1 MIKFVPREKRRL
13 WRGNHLFYPCPGC
26 WMSTLNHFPSSQ
38 WSTIFTLAGF
48 LQRGFNDGVPRWMM
62 VANPRYRPGPQKSRC
77 ETHLSNCKNSHIML
91 APIHQQQVAM
101 TIPSRGQPLS
111 EYAQN
116 CRRKISR
123 QKLCRPQLL
132 ARQQHC
138 LGFTKSLNTTYLL
151 QLPHILRY
159 SFYLPVV
166 NMPNIWGLS
175 KLLFSFISLLWP
187 EFTLV
192 QCSVSGESTCSGE
205 LGADWPGVVIVVWG
219 EMREMWEMTALQ
231 TMRHWPGRVNWLPE
245 TIMLCSVTASS
256 HETVCSFE
264 III

>member
-1 MIKFVPREKRRL
+1 MIKFVPREKLRL
-13 WRGNHLFYPCPGC
+13 WRGIIYFIHSPGC

-77 ETHLSNCKNSHIML
+77 ETYLSNCKNSHIML
-91 APIHQQQVAM
+91 APIHQRQVAM

-123 QKLCRPQLL
+123 QKLCRPRL
-132 ARQQHC
+132 ARQQHR
-138 LGFTKSLNTTYLL
+138 LWFTKCLNTSYLL
-151 QLPHILRY
+151 QLPHIIQN
-159 SFYLPVV
+159 SFH
-166 NMPNIWGLS
+166 
-175 KLLFSFISLLWP
+175 LLAQHMRAFK
-187 EFTLV
+187 TLV
-192 QCSVSGESTCSGE
+192 FIHCSALTKVHLSAVWAVSQPVLES
-205 LGADWPGVVIVVWG
+205 WG
-219 EMREMWEMTALQ
+219 GYCRDERDDCLANYAPLARSAKLVTRN
-231 TMRHWPGRVNWLPE
+231 TR
-245 TIMLCSVTASS
+245 VTASS

>member
-1 MIKFVPREKRRL
+1 MIKFVSREKLRL
-13 WRGNHLFYPCPGC
+13 WRGIIYFIHSPGC

-77 ETHLSNCKNSHIML
+77 ETYLSNCKNSHIIL

-123 QKLCRPQLL
+123 QKLCRPRL

-138 LGFTKSLNTTYLL
+138 LWFTKCLNTSYLL
-151 QLPHILRY
+151 QLPHIIQN
-159 SFYLPVV
+159 SFHLLVV

-175 KLLFSFISLLWP
+175 KLLLSFIALLGGK
-187 EFTLV
+187 FRSSV
-192 QCSVSGESTCSGE
+192 QFRAGS
-205 LGADWPGVVIVVWG
+205 
-219 EMREMWEMTALQ
+219 
-231 TMRHWPGRVNWLPE
+231 
-245 TIMLCSVTASS
+245 
-256 HETVCSFE
+256 
-264 III
+264 